1 MRNFITHLEGL
12 KEKQWSWVVNF
23 SNTKNTKE
31 IPNDVRKMLV
41 NTLLTEHAQSLQTIY
56 IMNAPAWLSVIAFI
70 IRPFI
75 HNDLLDKVHFYKQL
89 DELFKEL
96 GQNPNVY

>member
-12 KEKQWSWVVNF
+12 KEKQWSWVINF
-23 SNTKNTKE
+23 SNTKSTKE
-31 IPNDVRKMLV
+31 VPNDVRKMLV
-41 NTLLTEHAQSLQTIY
+41 NTLLTEHSKSLQIIY

-75 HNDLLDKVHFYKQL
+75 HNDLLDKVQFCKQS
-89 DELFKEL
+89 DELLKEL
-96 GQNPNVY
+96 SLNCRL